1 MIGGP
6 ASPSHHPQE
15 LYKGRGMIPGRGE
28 MRFVHIGDSH
38 LGLSQF
44 NRLAEDGINLR
55 ERLIY
60 GNFLDGIDAIVGEH
74 PDAVVHSGDL
84 FHSVR
89 PKTPAYTTAL
99 EALSRLGDAGI
110 PLLVIAGNH
119 DMRKSRYTTSPFEV
133 LEYHSAPIHAGYGNR
148 YEPVDIG
155 DTRFHLIPNL
165 LQPGQ
170 YREEFDRI
178 EPFRNGGNVL
188 VTHGLASTLRDR
200 RLGTV
205 MEHEIDTTMLSP
217 DFDYIALGHFHG
229 QRQVADNA
237 WYCGSQ
243 EYITY
248 AEIRDTKGGLLVDLD
263 DDRVEPLDLPRTP
276 MVDLGELDCSSLSSR
291 EIGEEIAERCLH
303 EGRSQQPAMARI
315 TLSGADRRVLQSMD
329 PGLLQEA
336 RSRFLDLRIVVRS
349 EPAGT
354 PLTDRRDLTG
364 VDYVELFAE
373 YLGGQGLES
382 RAHTFVLGK
391 GSEVIRRVMAGEPG
405 EGDAA
410 P

>member
-1 MIGGP
+1 
-6 ASPSHHPQE
+6 
-15 LYKGRGMIPGRGE
+15 

-44 NRLAEDGINLR
+44 NRLADDGVNLR

-60 GNFLDGIDAIVGEH
+60 DNFLAGIDAIIGVK
-74 PDAVVHSGDL
+74 PDAVVHAGDL

-89 PKTPAYTTAL
+89 PKTLAYTTAL
-99 EALSRLGDAGI
+99 ESLSRLGDAGI

-133 LEYHSAPIHAGYGNR
+133 LEYHRAPVHAGYGSH
-148 YEPVDIG
+148 YEPVDLD

-165 LQPGQ
+165 LEPGQ
-170 YREEFDRI
+170 YREEFDRA
-178 EPFRNGGNVL
+178 EPLGGGFNVL
-188 VTHGLASTLRDR
+188 VTHGLASNLRDR

-217 DFDYIALGHFHG
+217 EFDYIALGHFHG

-243 EYITY
+243 EYLTY
-248 AEIRDTKGGLLVDLD
+248 GEIRDTKGGLLIDLD
-263 DDRVEPLDLPRTP
+263 RRRVDPVILPCTP
-276 MVDLGELDCSSLSSR
+276 MVDLGDLECASLSAR
-291 EIGEEIAERCLH
+291 EVGEEIAERTGH
-303 EGRSQQPAMARI
+303 AEGSPQSPMAI
-315 TLSGADRRVLQSMD
+315 VTLTGANRRMLQSMD
-329 PGLLQEA
+329 PEILREA
-336 RSRFLDLRIVVRS
+336 RSRLLDLRIVVRS
-349 EPAGT
+349 DPSGT
-354 PLTDRRDLTG
+354 PLSDRRDLTG
-364 VDYVELFAE
+364 VNYAELFGE
-373 YLGGQGLES
+373 YLKGQDLGKREGD
-382 RAHTFVLGK
+382 FVLGK
-391 GSEVIRRVMAGEPG
+391 GGEVIRRVMAGDAG